1 MSQLASLVSSR
12 VLSVLLLL
20 AAALPLQAQQPAA
33 PPDSTLYTNYFGT
46 TTSIDWIVCGSTQQ
60 SSGCYASGD
69 LGPFVAIG
77 AMLEGIPSVASDVV
91 TRAIYIVDSGA
102 NPVKLY
108 VYSKTDTVSASE
120 DAVSVTLTKTITLPL
135 TGGSNVSA
143 SMAANNKFLF
153 IGTDEGTLAVKVN
166 KGNLVVTKLEEFSAA
181 TLSITSDQYGYVT
194 IAQVGG
200 FTVYGPDGDVEEDG
214 GGSQFMIG
222 TTQAVPASALFGGT
236 PRSAPL
242 LGYKPKSAIK
252 SDSN

>member
-20 AAALPLQAQQPAA
+20 AAAVPLQAQQPAA

-46 TTSIDWIVCGSTQQ
+46 SAPLTWIVCGSTQQ

-135 TGGSNVSA
+135 TGGSNISA

-166 KGNLVVTKLEEFSAA
+166 KSNLVVTKLEEFSAA

-200 FTVYGPDGDVEEDG
+200 FTLYGPDGDVEEDG